1 MEQGISIIIES
12 YLSVYENCISH
23 ILKEDFFD
31 LSSCIS
37 QLSGLGFSG
46 GGKGEFGRSKVSSLP
61 VTGGRRRGHH
71 QT

>member
-1 MEQGISIIIES
+1 MEQGISLIIES

-37 QLSGLGFSG
+37 QLSG
-46 GGKGEFGRSKVSSLP
+46 
-61 VTGGRRRGHH
+61 
-71 QT
+71 